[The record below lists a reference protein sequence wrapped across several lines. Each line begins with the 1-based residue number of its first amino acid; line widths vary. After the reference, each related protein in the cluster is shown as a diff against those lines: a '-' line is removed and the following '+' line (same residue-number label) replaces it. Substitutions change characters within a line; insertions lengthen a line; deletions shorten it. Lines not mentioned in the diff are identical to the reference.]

1 MSPFIRVSRL
11 VFGLCLTAF
20 LATEA
25 SASVTVQISNS
36 AQRMR
41 VYIDGGLTYAWP
53 VSTARRGYRTP
64 AGSYGV
70 QRMERMWY
78 SRKYHMSPMPHALF
92 FRGGYAI
99 HGTYSIRQL
108 GRPASHGCVR
118 LSPGHASTLFAL
130 VRQHGGGRV
139 VVTNGAPAAYA
150 HLRGAHVRSAHVR
163 RAHLRSAH
171 VRSYRAARIHRAVA
185 RRPMYPV
192 RTYSADPWMANPY
205 AGQSSG
211 GYAPFG
217 FWY

>member
-41 VYIDGGLTYAWP
+41 VYVDGGLTYAWP

-64 AGSYGV
+64 AGSYRV

-78 SRKYHMSPMPHALF
+78 SRKYHMSPMPFSLF

-99 HGTYSIRQL
+99 HGTNSIRQL

-118 LSPGHASTLFAL
+118 LHPGNAAAL
-130 VRQHGGGRV
+130 YRLVQSRGGARI
-139 VVTNGAPAAYA
+139 VVT
-150 HLRGAHVRSAHVR
+150 H
-163 RAHLRSAH
+163 
-171 VRSYRAARIHRAVA
+171 
-185 RRPMYPV
+185 
-192 RTYSADPWMANPY
+192 
-205 AGQSSG
+205 
-211 GYAPFG
+211 
-217 FWY
+217 

>member
-64 AGSYGV
+64 AGSYRV

-78 SRKYHMSPMPHALF
+78 SRKYHMSPMPYSLF

-99 HGTYSIRQL
+99 HGTNSIRQL

-118 LSPGHASTLFAL
+118 LHPGNAAAL
-130 VRQHGGGRV
+130 YSLVQSRGGARI
-139 VVTNGAPAAYA
+139 VVT
-150 HLRGAHVRSAHVR
+150 H
-163 RAHLRSAH
+163 
-171 VRSYRAARIHRAVA
+171 
-185 RRPMYPV
+185 
-192 RTYSADPWMANPY
+192 
-205 AGQSSG
+205 
-211 GYAPFG
+211 
-217 FWY
+217 

>member
-41 VYIDGGLTYAWP
+41 VYVDGGLTYAWP

-64 AGSYGV
+64 AGSYRV

-78 SRKYHMSPMPHALF
+78 SRKYHMSPMPYSVF
-92 FRGGYAI
+92 FRGGYAV
-99 HGTYSIRQL
+99 HGTGYVQQL

-118 LSPGHASTLFAL
+118 LATGNAAMFYSL
-130 VRQHGGGRV
+130 VRQVGPGNTRIV
-139 VVTNGAPAAYA
+139 VVN
-150 HLRGAHVRSAHVR
+150 
-163 RAHLRSAH
+163 
-171 VRSYRAARIHRAVA
+171 
-185 RRPMYPV
+185 
-192 RTYSADPWMANPY
+192 
-205 AGQSSG
+205 
-211 GYAPFG
+211 
-217 FWY
+217 

>member
-41 VYIDGGLTYAWP
+41 AEGDGGLPYAVP
-53 VSTARRGYRTP
+53 VSAAGRGYRTP
-64 AGSYGV
+64 AGSYRV

-78 SRKYHMSPMPHALF
+78 SRKYDMSPMPYALF

-118 LSPGHASTLFAL
+118 LHPGNARTLFRL
-130 VRQHGGGRV
+130 VQSRGGARI
-139 VVTNGAPAAYA
+139 VVT
-150 HLRGAHVRSAHVR
+150 H
-163 RAHLRSAH
+163 
-171 VRSYRAARIHRAVA
+171 
-185 RRPMYPV
+185 
-192 RTYSADPWMANPY
+192 
-205 AGQSSG
+205 
-211 GYAPFG
+211 
-217 FWY
+217 

>member
-1 MSPFIRVSRL
+1 MSPFIRVFRL
-11 VFGLCLTAF
+11 LSGLRLTAC

-41 VYIDGGLTYAWP
+41 VYVDGGLAYVWP

-64 AGSYGV
+64 AGHYRV

-78 SRKYHMSPMPHALF
+78 SRKYDMSPMPHAMF

-118 LSPGHASTLFAL
+118 LAPGNARALFEM
-130 VRQHGGGRV
+130 VRERGGAQV
-139 VVTNGAPAAYA
+139 VVTN
-150 HLRGAHVRSAHVR
+150 
-163 RAHLRSAH
+163 
-171 VRSYRAARIHRAVA
+171 
-185 RRPMYPV
+185 
-192 RTYSADPWMANPY
+192 
-205 AGQSSG
+205 
-211 GYAPFG
+211 
-217 FWY
+217 

>member
-25 SASVTVQISNS
+25 SASVTVPISNS

-64 AGSYGV
+64 AGSYRV

-78 SRKYHMSPMPHALF
+78 SRKYHMSPMPYSLF

-99 HGTYSIRQL
+99 HGTNSIRQL

-118 LSPGHASTLFAL
+118 LHPGNAAAL
-130 VRQHGGGRV
+130 YRLVQSRGGARI
-139 VVTNGAPAAYA
+139 VVT
-150 HLRGAHVRSAHVR
+150 H
-163 RAHLRSAH
+163 
-171 VRSYRAARIHRAVA
+171 
-185 RRPMYPV
+185 
-192 RTYSADPWMANPY
+192 
-205 AGQSSG
+205 
-211 GYAPFG
+211 
-217 FWY
+217 

>member
-25 SASVTVQISNS
+25 SASVTGQISNS

-64 AGSYGV
+64 AGSYRV

-78 SRKYHMSPMPHALF
+78 SRKYHMSPMPYSLF

-99 HGTYSIRQL
+99 HGTNSIRQL

-118 LSPGHASTLFAL
+118 LHPGNAAAL
-130 VRQHGGGRV
+130 YRLVQSRGGARI
-139 VVTNGAPAAYA
+139 VVT
-150 HLRGAHVRSAHVR
+150 H
-163 RAHLRSAH
+163 
-171 VRSYRAARIHRAVA
+171 
-185 RRPMYPV
+185 
-192 RTYSADPWMANPY
+192 
-205 AGQSSG
+205 
-211 GYAPFG
+211 
-217 FWY
+217 

>member
-25 SASVTVQISNS
+25 SASVTVPISNS

-64 AGSYGV
+64 AGSYRV

-78 SRKYHMSPMPHALF
+78 SRKYHMSPMSHALF

-130 VRQHGGGRV
+130 VRQHGAGRV

-150 HLRGAHVRSAHVR
+150 HLRG
-163 RAHLRSAH
+163 AH

-192 RTYSADPWMANPY
+192 RTYSADPWMA
-205 AGQSSG
+205 
-211 GYAPFG
+211 
-217 FWY
+217 

>member
-20 LATEA
+20 LTTEA

-41 VYIDGGLTYAWP
+41 VYVDGGLTYAWP

-64 AGSYGV
+64 AGSYRV

-78 SRKYHMSPMPHALF
+78 SRKYHMSPMPYSLF

-99 HGTYSIRQL
+99 HGTNSIRQL

-118 LSPGHASTLFAL
+118 LHPGNAAAL
-130 VRQHGGGRV
+130 YRLVQSRGGARI
-139 VVTNGAPAAYA
+139 VVT
-150 HLRGAHVRSAHVR
+150 H
-163 RAHLRSAH
+163 
-171 VRSYRAARIHRAVA
+171 
-185 RRPMYPV
+185 
-192 RTYSADPWMANPY
+192 
-205 AGQSSG
+205 
-211 GYAPFG
+211 
-217 FWY
+217 

>member
-64 AGSYGV
+64 AGSYRV

-78 SRKYHMSPMPHALF
+78 SRKYHMSPMPYSVF
-92 FRGGYAI
+92 FRGGYAV
-99 HGTYSIRQL
+99 HGTGYVKQL

-118 LSPGHASTLFAL
+118 LATGNAAMFYSL
-130 VRQHGGGRV
+130 VRQVGPGNTRIV
-139 VVTNGAPAAYA
+139 VVN
-150 HLRGAHVRSAHVR
+150 
-163 RAHLRSAH
+163 
-171 VRSYRAARIHRAVA
+171 
-185 RRPMYPV
+185 
-192 RTYSADPWMANPY
+192 
-205 AGQSSG
+205 
-211 GYAPFG
+211 
-217 FWY
+217 